1 MTVVVVDTSVFISA
15 CLRDGGFSREVLRRC
30 LQGDVVPLMGTALY
44 TEHEAVLGR
53 QALFAGCPVS
63 AREREALFDA
73 YLGVCRWTRIYYG
86 WRPNL
91 ADESDNHVVE
101 LAVAGGAE
109 AIVTRN
115 LRDFARMELRFHRI
129 EVLDPARFVKGA

>member
-1 MTVVVVDTSVFISA
+1 
-15 CLRDGGFSREVLRRC
+15 
-30 LQGDVVPLMGTALY
+30 MGTALFA
-44 TEHEAVLGR
+44 EHEAVLGR
-53 QALFAGCPVS
+53 DSIFAGCPVS
-63 AREREALFDA
+63 ARDRGILLDA

-109 AIVTRN
+109 AIVTYN
-115 LRDFARMELRFHRI
+115 LRDFGRRELRFDRI
-129 EVLDPARFVKGA
+129 EVLDPVRFLKGA